1 MTDRVALTNMRFD
14 GKHGVLEHEQIT
26 AQPFEVDVEL
36 VLDLRPAGRSD
47 DLSLTVDYRDVFR
60 ICRDAVEGPSFRLI
74 EALAETIAARI
85 LAEFAPAGVSE
96 VVVRVRKPKV
106 ALPGRL
112 DAASV
117 EIRRR
122 TDEPGRPAPR

>member
-1 MTDRVALTNMRFD
+1 MTDRVALTNMRFE
-14 GKHGVLEHEQIT
+14 GKHGVLEEEQNT
-26 AQPFEVDVEL
+26 PQPFEVDAEL
-36 VLDLRPAGRSD
+36 FLDLRPAGRSD
-47 DLSLTVDYRDVFR
+47 DISLTVDYRDVFR
-60 ICRDAVEGPSFRLI
+60 ICLEAVEGPSFRLI

-106 ALPGRL
+106 ALPGQL
-112 DAASV
+112 DAALV

-122 TDEPGRPAPR
+122 ADEPGRPGPL